1 MKCAEFVQS
10 FSEIQDGI
18 APEGVR
24 RDAEAHL
31 RVCPSCRR
39 YRRVVVQG
47 GELLRSL
54 PALEVP
60 EDFRPRL
67 RHRLYHV
74 ADEVALA
81 EHTGSGTSAL
91 TALGMA
97 VILTVV
103 AWSPALRRE
112 PPVVDLEPIVVSR
125 PPVRFAGLSARAPLG
140 TSRSVLWD
148 GSRGLWDDAPALL
161 LEYSPLSGRY
171 SRRPTL
177 RRTGLEQDHQ

>member
-1 MKCAEFVQS
+1 MGCAEFVQS
-10 FSEIQDGI
+10 FSDIQDGLV
-18 APEGVR
+18 PERVR
-24 RDAEAHL
+24 REAEAHL
-31 RVCPSCRR
+31 RACPSCRR
-39 YRRVVVQG
+39 YRRVVLQG

-74 ADEVALA
+74 HDEAALA
-81 EHTGSGTSAL
+81 EHSGSGTSAL

-97 VILTVV
+97 VILTFA
-103 AWSPALRRE
+103 AWSPALRHE

-125 PPVRFAGLSARAPLG
+125 PPVRFAALVVRLPLR

-161 LEYSPLSGRY
+161 LEYSPLSERY
-171 SRRPTL
+171 GRRPTL
-177 RRTGLEQDHQ
+177 RRAGLEQDH